1 MRQEES
7 SQAPVKLPQPT
18 SRTEL
23 SIPGL
28 DSKKSSRNKER
39 EEEISQQIAANL
51 FLVFL
56 YR

>member
-7 SQAPVKLPQPT
+7 SQAPIKLPQPT